1 MVLSHAVLTMS
12 LKPWPNG
19 VHLMSATP
27 ARCPPALR
35 CPALS
40 SSDRAGQAK
49 GTLKKV
55 AVKMIQMA
63 TTKKSPL
70 LPPPPSHPPPPPCS
84 AAPVVRPRGR
94 RGCRRN
100 RAAPY
105 NTHHT
110 IRYTLSSA
118 LDLNFRKMMRS
129 LSLSLYLARYMSFVI
144 DVIDGQQL
152 SWTGLRSLLGSRSPL
167 ISPCANTFLAR
178 VAPVLCEHGR
188 AVY

>member
-1 MVLSHAVLTMS
+1 MSHAVLTMS
-12 LKPWPNG
+12 LRPWPNG

-70 LPPPPSHPPPPPCS
+70 LPPPPSHSHPPPPPCS

-118 LDLNFRKMMRS
+118 LDLNFRKMMR
-129 LSLSLYLARYMSFVI
+129 YMSFVI

-152 SWTGLRSLLGSRSPL
+152 SWTGLRSLLGSRSPTS
-167 ISPCANTFLAR
+167 ISACTNACVAASHLCCAST
-178 VAPVLCEHGR
+178 VALFTSV
-188 AVY
+188 